1 MANAAL
7 RQRNN
12 RNQATASEW
21 SSGMTMRLRILIV
34 LTVAL
39 GQLFWTSCGHYSCT
53 DTFSPNSCSTGG
65 GGGGGIGTGGGGG
78 GGGSAASAFAFV
90 VDQTLGSI
98 DGYTLTAGTSTFE
111 ATTGYVGPAIPTGDP
126 GVGVV
131 VVQKKFLYAV
141 FGPENLIY
149 GWSIS
154 SSGTLTTLSGFPVS
168 VPLNGTVPITP
179 YHQVSVITNPS
190 GSLLFIAQALLNQ
203 ILVFQVSSS
212 GALTAGPPV
221 STGAD
226 SPINLGMDGF
236 GKYLYVTE
244 DPNLSTHTA
253 TKTAGY
259 VIGATGTLTA
269 VTGSPFA
276 FPMWQVQGD
285 LSGQYLIGI
294 SGNSTALSGVDDL
307 HIYVLAI
314 NQTTAPGALTAA
326 AGSPFATTYSPFNL
340 TVNPVGEFA
349 YTFSLNPSDT
359 GNNPTEG
366 FVLNQGTGAI
376 SVVPGSPFS
385 NLFAGG
391 NGQFEQSGTYLFSHS
406 GDLSLATSVQLAP
419 LVTSSTGALTQP
431 FSNVTLSTSGYWA
444 VTEPQ

>member
-1 MANAAL
+1 
-7 RQRNN
+7 
-12 RNQATASEW
+12 
-21 SSGMTMRLRILIV
+21 MTMRLRILIV
-34 LTVAL
+34 LTVGL
-39 GQLFWTSCGHYSCT
+39 GQMFWTSCGHYSCT
-53 DTFSPNSCSTGG
+53 DTFSPNNCSTGG

-98 DGYTLTAGTSTFE
+98 DGYTLNATNSTFQ
-111 ATTGYVGPAIPTGDP
+111 ATTGYVGPTIPTGDP

-154 SSGTLTTLSGFPVS
+154 PSGTLATLTGFPVS
-168 VPLNGTVPITP
+168 VPLSGTVPIVP

-190 GSLLFIAQALLNQ
+190 GTLLFIAQALLDQ
-203 ILVFQVSSS
+203 ILVFQVSST
-212 GALTAGPPV
+212 GALTVAPPV

-253 TKTAGY
+253 TKTAAY
-259 VIGATGTLTA
+259 VIGVSGTLTA
-269 VTGSPFA
+269 VPGSPFA

-285 LSGQYLIGI
+285 LSGAYLIGI
-294 SGNSTALSGVDDL
+294 SGNSTALSAVDDKN
-307 HIYVLAI
+307 IYVFAI
-314 NQTTAPGALTAA
+314 NQTTVPGALTAA

-366 FVLNQGTGAI
+366 FALNQGTGAI
-376 SVVPGSPFS
+376 TVVPGSPFA
-385 NLFAGG
+385 NLFTGG

-431 FSNVTLSTSGYWA
+431 FSNVQLSTSGYWA

>member
-1 MANAAL
+1 
-7 RQRNN
+7 
-12 RNQATASEW
+12 
-21 SSGMTMRLRILIV
+21 MTLKLRILLV

-39 GQLFWTSCGHYSCT
+39 GQLFWTSCGHYTCS
-53 DTFSPNSCSTGG
+53 DTFSANNCSAGG

-78 GGGSAASAFAFV
+78 GGSSASAFAFAI
-90 VDQTLGSI
+90 DQTLGSI
-98 DGYTLTAGTSTFE
+98 DGYTLNAGNSSFQATS
-111 ATTGYVGPAIPTGDP
+111 GYVAPAIPTGDP
-126 GVGVV
+126 GVGMV

-141 FGPENLIY
+141 FAPENLIY

-154 SSGTLTTLSGFPVS
+154 SSGTLATLAGFPVS
-168 VPLNGTVPITP
+168 VPVSGTIPIAN
-179 YHQVSVITNPS
+179 YHQVSVITNPT
-190 GSLLFIAQALLNQ
+190 GTLLFIAQALLNQ
-203 ILVFQVSSS
+203 ILVFQVSST
-212 GALTAGPPV
+212 GALTVSPPV

-226 SPINLGMDGF
+226 SPMNLGMDGF

-253 TKTAGY
+253 TKTAAY

-269 VTGSPFA
+269 VPGSPFA

-285 LSGQYLIGI
+285 LSGAYVIGI
-294 SGNSTALSGVDDL
+294 SGNSTALSGVDDKN
-307 HIYVLAI
+307 IYVFAI
-314 NQTTAPGALTAA
+314 NPTTGALTAA

-366 FVLNQGTGAI
+366 FALNQGTGAI
-376 SVVPGSPFS
+376 TVVSGSPFA
-385 NLFAGG
+385 NLYTGG

-419 LVTSSTGALTQP
+419 LATDSTGALTQP
-431 FSNVTLSTSGYWA
+431 FSNVLLSTSGYWA

>member
-1 MANAAL
+1 
-7 RQRNN
+7 
-12 RNQATASEW
+12 
-21 SSGMTMRLRILIV
+21 MTMKVRILIV

-39 GQLFWTSCGHYSCT
+39 GQMFWTSCGHYSCT

-98 DGYTLTAGTSTFE
+98 DGYTLTAGTSTFQ
-111 ATTGYVGPAIPTGDP
+111 ATTGYVGPTIPTGDP
-126 GVGVV
+126 GVGMV

-168 VPLNGTVPITP
+168 VTPTLTGTIPVTP
-179 YHQVSVITNPS
+179 YHQVSVITNPT
-190 GSLLFIAQALLNQ
+190 GTLLFVAQALFNQ
-203 ILVFQVSSS
+203 ILVFQISST
-212 GALTAGPPV
+212 GELTEGPPV

-226 SPINLGMDGF
+226 SPINLGMDGL
-236 GKYLYVTE
+236 GKYLYATE

-253 TKTAGY
+253 TKTAAY
-259 VIGATGTLTA
+259 VIGATGTLAA
-269 VTGSPFA
+269 VPGSPFA
-276 FPMWQVQGD
+276 FPMWEVQGD

-294 SGNSTALSGVDDL
+294 SGNSTALSGVDDKN
-307 HIYVLAI
+307 IYVFAI
-314 NQTTAPGALTAA
+314 NQTTGVLTAA
-326 AGSPFATTYSPFNL
+326 TGSPFVTTYSPFNL
-340 TVNPVGEFA
+340 AVNPVGEFA

-359 GNNPTEG
+359 GNNPTEA
-366 FVLNQGTGAI
+366 FALNQGTGAI

-385 NLFAGG
+385 NLFTGG
-391 NGQFEQSGTYLFSHS
+391 NGQFEQSGTYLFSHT

-431 FSNVTLSTSGYWA
+431 FSNVILNTNGYWA

>member
-1 MANAAL
+1 
-7 RQRNN
+7 
-12 RNQATASEW
+12 
-21 SSGMTMRLRILIV
+21 MTLKLRILLV

-39 GQLFWTSCGHYSCT
+39 GQLFWTSCGHYTCS
-53 DTFSPNSCSTGG
+53 DTFSANNCSAGG

-78 GGGSAASAFAFV
+78 GGSSGSAFAFAI
-90 VDQTLGSI
+90 DQTLGSI
-98 DGYTLTAGTSTFE
+98 DGYTLNAGNSSFQATS
-111 ATTGYVGPAIPTGDP
+111 GYVAPAIPTGDP
-126 GVGVV
+126 GVGMV

-141 FGPENLIY
+141 FAPENLIY

-154 SSGTLTTLSGFPVS
+154 SSGTLATLAGFPVS
-168 VPLNGTVPITP
+168 VPVSGTIPIAN
-179 YHQVSVITNPS
+179 YHQVSVITNPT
-190 GSLLFIAQALLNQ
+190 GTLLFIAQALLNQ
-203 ILVFQVSSS
+203 ILVFQVSST
-212 GALTAGPPV
+212 GALTVSPPV

-226 SPINLGMDGF
+226 SPMNLGMDGF

-253 TKTAGY
+253 TKTAAY

-269 VTGSPFA
+269 VPGSPFA

-285 LSGQYLIGI
+285 LSGAYVIGI
-294 SGNSTALSGVDDL
+294 SGNSTALSGVDDKN
-307 HIYVLAI
+307 IYVFAI
-314 NQTTAPGALTAA
+314 NPTTGALTAA

-366 FVLNQGTGAI
+366 FALNQGTGAI
-376 SVVPGSPFS
+376 TVVSGSPFA
-385 NLFAGG
+385 NLYTGG

-419 LVTSSTGALTQP
+419 LATDSTGALTQP
-431 FSNVTLSTSGYWA
+431 FSNVLLSTSGYWA